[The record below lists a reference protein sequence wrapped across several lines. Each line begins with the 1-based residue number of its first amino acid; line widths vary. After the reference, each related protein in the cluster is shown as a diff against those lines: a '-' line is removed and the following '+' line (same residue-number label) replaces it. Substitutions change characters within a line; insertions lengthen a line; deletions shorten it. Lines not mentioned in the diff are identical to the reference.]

1 MVKFGKR
8 EIAKENFYAVKKPIK
23 DWDVN
28 VDNLFQVF
36 DCILYQDIRWLV
48 LIMPKMNAYIKIFK
62 VEDKINKSIFSVWM
76 MRNY

>member
-36 DCILYQDIRWLV
+36 DCILISRHKTISFD
-48 LIMPKMNAYIKIFK
+48 NA
-62 VEDKINKSIFSVWM
+62 
-76 MRNY
+76 